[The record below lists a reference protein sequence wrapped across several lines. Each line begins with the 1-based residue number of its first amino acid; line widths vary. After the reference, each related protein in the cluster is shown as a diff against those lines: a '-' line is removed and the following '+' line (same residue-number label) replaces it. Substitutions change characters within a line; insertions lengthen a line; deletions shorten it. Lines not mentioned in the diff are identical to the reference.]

1 MPNPV
6 NAILV
11 VIVTIFIPPVGVFLI
26 AGCGADLLINIC
38 LTCLGYFPGHIHAF
52 YLEYVYFNRRDQV
65 RLGNTVLK
73 HAPGVYSEN
82 IQNGGHTSYGTVQA

>member
-11 VIVTIFIPPVGVFLI
+11 VIVTIFSKRSPFPPRLCPQNPESESLSLTSSSPVVPPVGVFLI

-38 LTCLGYFPGHIHAF
+38 LTCLG
-52 YLEYVYFNRRDQV
+52 
-65 RLGNTVLK
+65 
-73 HAPGVYSEN
+73 
-82 IQNGGHTSYGTVQA
+82 